1 MGMEPTSLSR
11 SLRSMESIGLIERIP
26 DPTDGRVMR
35 VFLTKQGI
43 TARRQ
48 ARDLVITVNNRLR
61 ELLGSESVT
70 RLLEEMKRLNEILDH
85 PEDLLQNIQKQTQ

>member
-1 MGMEPTSLSR
+1 
-11 SLRSMESIGLIERIP
+11 
-26 DPTDGRVMR
+26 MR
-35 VFLTKQGI
+35 VFLTTQGV

-61 ELLGSESVT
+61 ELLGSDSVK

-85 PEDLLQNIQKQTQ
+85 PEELLQTIQSQTE